1 MALLA
6 FQQEN
11 LASLIASR
19 IIAELH
25 RQYAFD
31 WAHSG
36 FPEIEGS
43 AYVYENLAFS
53 ALTIVYGVG
62 CVPAKPQWKS
72 SEVVKASESRIMEGV
87 SEIFVVREERVP
99 SQVHEKSVELTGGIT
114 LADKTHRLLCCTQK
128 ENLDEHH
135 GIDWHTRYKIIQ
147 GICEGLAYLH
157 RQLEYCICH
166 GDVKPDNILLDAI
179 MVPKIADFGL
189 SRYYGEEIVGT
200 SKIVKC
206 NGTILLSDK
215 MVRLLCFEYLQKGNL
230 AAYLSDEHHVIDW
243 HTRYKIIKGISEGLS
258 YLHTQLEHLI
268 CHFDVQPD
276 NILLDA
282 NMVPKIAD
290 FDLSRCFAEELARNK
305 TNCIGTQRYEAP
317 EMNGKKISYLSDIY
331 RLGLL
336 VLSILKITWW
346 RQAMWIMLESSAKQ
360 MKRLN
365 QIALSCLETGKS
377 TKVTRSTASS
387 TQRAADDINVP
398 DSGVRIGATVDVP
411 KMKPSPDCINMV
423 KAPSTPED
431 SVVLVLDSG
440 SSKLAQTPSMHR
452 HLSHSN
458 LTDERSNKPLSNRAP
473 ATNSSDDTTRAP
485 VEPNKLTD
493 DAAHSEPNSS
503 VDERDTNEEA
513 RRSGKW
519 YVATGAAHHAT
530 GDRGLITNLVE
541 LENDSLCVHA
551 ADGTPMLVRGRG
563 NVETDNVV
571 LPDVYYVPG
580 LWTNLV
586 SVGQLAGLDYCIGF
600 SRGACHISDAAG
612 TVVGT
617 AHARGDGLYE
627 VDHLR
632 VPLAGAYREVL

>member
-1 MALLA
+1 
-6 FQQEN
+6 
-11 LASLIASR
+11 
-19 IIAELH
+19 
-25 RQYAFD
+25 
-31 WAHSG
+31 
-36 FPEIEGS
+36 
-43 AYVYENLAFS
+43 
-53 ALTIVYGVG
+53 
-62 CVPAKPQWKS
+62 
-72 SEVVKASESRIMEGV
+72 
-87 SEIFVVREERVP
+87 
-99 SQVHEKSVELTGGIT
+99 
-114 LADKTHRLLCCTQK
+114 
-128 ENLDEHH
+128 
-135 GIDWHTRYKIIQ
+135 
-147 GICEGLAYLH
+147 
-157 RQLEYCICH
+157 
-166 GDVKPDNILLDAI
+166 
-179 MVPKIADFGL
+179 
-189 SRYYGEEIVGT
+189 
-200 SKIVKC
+200 
-206 NGTILLSDK
+206 
-215 MVRLLCFEYLQKGNL
+215 
-230 AAYLSDEHHVIDW
+230 
-243 HTRYKIIKGISEGLS
+243 
-258 YLHTQLEHLI
+258 
-268 CHFDVQPD
+268 
-276 NILLDA
+276 
-282 NMVPKIAD
+282 
-290 FDLSRCFAEELARNK
+290 
-305 TNCIGTQRYEAP
+305 
-317 EMNGKKISYLSDIY
+317 
-331 RLGLL
+331 
-336 VLSILKITWW
+336 
-346 RQAMWIMLESSAKQ
+346 MWMLESSSKQ

-530 GDRGLITNLVE
+530 GDRGLISNLLE
-541 LENDSLCVHA
+541 LGNDGLCVHA
-551 ADGTPMLVRGRG
+551 ADGTPMPVLGRG